1 MQIKIKAPFPL
12 EIEEII
18 DIDVDIKTINEIKD
32 INFKP
37 LNEKIYLYFM
47 LYGGVEIELLKT
59 E

>member
-1 MQIKIKAPFPL
+1 MQIKIKAPSPL
-12 EIEEII
+12 EIKEII

-37 LNEKIYLYFM
+37 LSEKMFLYFM
-47 LYGGVEIELLKT
+47 LYGGVEIELVKN